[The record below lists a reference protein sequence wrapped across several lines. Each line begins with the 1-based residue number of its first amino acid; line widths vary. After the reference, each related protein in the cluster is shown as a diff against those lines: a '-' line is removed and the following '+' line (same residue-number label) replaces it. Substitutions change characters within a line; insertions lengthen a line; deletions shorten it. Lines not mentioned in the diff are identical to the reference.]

1 MTTYLTGSGVLAQ
14 YGIQQP
20 VVISPGQSYYGKKS
34 SEDIRGN
41 QSYYGKRSSED
52 IRGNQSYYGKRSA
65 VWLPN
70 KIDAKVKLDLKSI
83 ESSLAV

>member
-20 VVISPGQSYYGKKS
+20 VVISPG
-34 SEDIRGN
+34 

-70 KIDAKVKLDLKSI
+70 KIDAKVKVDLKSI
-83 ESSLAV
+83 ESNLAV